1 MAQQYI
7 GITLP
12 IQRGNTGY
20 FAQTTSLF
28 DQIKFNYRNLILTK
42 KGERVM
48 QPEFGCDIHKM
59 VFENITEDMLETVR
73 FTVVEATERW
83 MPFLEVVNL
92 EVKNLQDKE
101 PHKVD
106 ITVTYRFRNNP
117 NVTNTVTVSV

>member
-7 GITLP
+7 GISLP

-59 VFENITEDMLETVR
+59 LFENITDDMLETAR
-73 FTVVEATERW
+73 FTVIEATERW
-83 MPFLEVVNL
+83 MPFLEVVNI
-92 EVKNLQDKE
+92 EVTNLKEKE

-117 NVTNTVTVSV
+117 NVTNTITISV